1 MHSLFVFL
9 FFKPLYGAVKSVE
22 DHGYILT
29 FGADDVFTGF
39 LAAKDAKPKKSKEE
53 EEEEEE
59 PETRPLVVGQPV
71 WSMVKEVRGK
81 FFPQPIKKGYIL
93 TTP

>member
-1 MHSLFVFL
+1 
-9 FFKPLYGAVKSVE
+9 VKSIE

-39 LAAKDAKPKKSKEE
+39 LAAKDAKRPKKSKDED
-53 EEEEEE
+53 EEEE

-81 FFPQPIKKGYIL
+81 VFPSLKKGYIL

>member
-1 MHSLFVFL
+1 M
-9 FFKPLYGAVKSVE
+9 KSVE

-39 LAAKDAKPKKSKEE
+39 LAAKDAKPKKSKGD
-53 EEEEEE
+53 EEEEE

-81 FFPQPIKKGYIL
+81 VFPSLKKGYIL